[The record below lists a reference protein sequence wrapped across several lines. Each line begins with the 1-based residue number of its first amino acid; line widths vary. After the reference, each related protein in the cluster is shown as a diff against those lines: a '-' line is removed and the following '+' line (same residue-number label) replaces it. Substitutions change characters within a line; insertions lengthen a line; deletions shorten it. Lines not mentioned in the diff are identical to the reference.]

1 MNDSAVEET
10 FDLIMQV
17 IPGRRW
23 RKSVGAVDSEPL
35 QKVKLDNLGYTWQ
48 PLECLVRQAMTFPK
62 NEGIVELVCVHV
74 FGLKVLGGLVRVDG
88 VQTTVWGNVMDIKQ
102 RSQSVFHLYHTAVA
116 LH

>member
-1 MNDSAVEET
+1 MGLNDSAVEET

-48 PLECLVRQAMTFPK
+48 PLEC
-62 NEGIVELVCVHV
+62 
-74 FGLKVLGGLVRVDG
+74 
-88 VQTTVWGNVMDIKQ
+88 W
-102 RSQSVFHLYHTAVA
+102 
-116 LH
+116 